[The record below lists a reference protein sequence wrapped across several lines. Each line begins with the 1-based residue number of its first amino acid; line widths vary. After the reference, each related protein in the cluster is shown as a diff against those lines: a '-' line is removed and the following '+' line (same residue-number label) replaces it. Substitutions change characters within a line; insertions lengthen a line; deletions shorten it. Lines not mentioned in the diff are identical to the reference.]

1 MNCSAGCGTESQ
13 SRCAPKLICLRRLL
27 NAATA
32 MTHAYTPKF
41 EFKNKRLKVE
51 IEIKRSLGW
60 CPVLYFLHRMHSR
73 MSLAPLM
80 ADLKA
85 QFSACPP
92 AAKTN
97 TPR

>member
-1 MNCSAGCGTESQ
+1 
-13 SRCAPKLICLRRLL
+13 
-27 NAATA
+27 

-41 EFKNKRLKVE
+41 EFKNKRLKV
-51 IEIKRSLGW
+51 EIKRSLGW